1 MVMRGGVRYGID
13 TLSEYYIYGL
23 VGCGRV
29 GLGPVGRGEVRCGRV
44 RCGKAL

>member
-1 MVMRGGVRYGID
+1 MVMRGVVRYGME

-29 GLGPVGRGEVRCGRV
+29 GLGAVGRGEVRSGRV
-44 RCGKAL
+44 RYGKAL